1 MGNTELIDKQKSLE
15 KEIKKKE
22 DTEKSH
28 LLDIK
33 QLTQKCEEQ
42 RKRESRI
49 KSLEHELSIEKP
61 KTVNT
66 EVGKKIGNLLTGRH

>member
-1 MGNTELIDKQKSLE
+1 MKKKSR
-15 KEIKKKE
+15 KKE

-33 QLTQKCEEQ
+33 KLTQKCEEQ
-42 RKRESRI
+42 RKRESSI

-61 KTVNT
+61 QTVNT
-66 EVGKKIGNLLTGRH
+66 EMGKKIGNLLIGKH